1 MNVQDKFPDFM
12 LDLRGEPCPYPAVA
26 TIQAMRS
33 LKTDEVLE
41 VLSDCPQSIHS
52 IPADA
57 RKLGYTVLRVQQ
69 AGPTITYWLTR
80 PATQ

>member
-1 MNVQDKFPDFM
+1 MQDNIPDFM

-33 LKTDEVLE
+33 PEPGEVLE

-69 AGPTITYWLTR
+69 TGPTITYWLTR
-80 PATQ
+80 PSSR